1 MLVQAT
7 ADLAVDAKNCSV
19 GKGSAIP
26 GYHSCTAPR
35 IPKGRPGDAGGS
47 DDTMNPTEEKSG
59 LMVPCTLNPGG
70 ALGAPQYKPGYRGAV
85 SKWQRAG
92 TDAAGCHARRNPGS
106 QTCGPPSLGREAP
119 TSVLWRLATRKADF
133 T

>member
-26 GYHSCTAPR
+26 GYHSCNAPR

-70 ALGAPQYKPGYRGAV
+70 GPRGTTKKTAEVLALP
-85 SKWQRAG
+85 
-92 TDAAGCHARRNPGS
+92 
-106 QTCGPPSLGREAP
+106 EA
-119 TSVLWRLATRKADF
+119 L
-133 T
+133 

>member
-26 GYHSCTAPR
+26 GYHSCNAPR

-47 DDTMNPTEEKSG
+47 DDTMNPTEEEWIDGAAVHLKSRWD
-59 LMVPCTLNPGG
+59 P
-70 ALGAPQYKPGYRGAV
+70 RGTTPPHGQM
-85 SKWQRAG
+85 SGRKS
-92 TDAAGCHARRNPGS
+92 TDS
-106 QTCGPPSLGREAP
+106 LCG
-119 TSVLWRLATRKADF
+119 
-133 T
+133 

>member
-26 GYHSCTAPR
+26 GYHSCNAPR

-70 ALGAPQYKPGYRGAV
+70 ALGAPHPHTDRCPDESQRTVCAEMHETESMEAIVSTRAQGILTSWPGETA
-85 SKWQRAG
+85 
-92 TDAAGCHARRNPGS
+92 T
-106 QTCGPPSLGREAP
+106 P
-119 TSVLWRLATRKADF
+119 T
-133 T
+133 